1 MTSSEPGG
9 PGVPAAPGTG
19 SGSGRWWVVASLVVL
34 AVVLVALLVAQP
46 WVDHENE
53 PVVVPTRTSTAP
65 SSTAPSSTP
74 STPPTPPPSASP
86 TTTAVPGADAV
97 FDDRS
102 MRTLLVRKAE
112 LVAAVPAA
120 ADGVD
125 LGIGI
130 GELLWG
136 LPEGSTVE
144 PAACTVAVTVVPS
157 APPGFVGRSFLNE
170 RVDFVQQVV
179 RLADPAAAQ
188 DAFRELVTT
197 VDGCPRYSQVNPGI
211 DGATWTAE
219 PAIEGQGVYP
229 AVVQEVLHSAEG
241 VDAPSYR
248 GHVLVG
254 NTIVTWTA
262 TALGE
267 GDRDELL
274 ASLGTPE
281 SLSTLV
287 QQRAHEAVQA
297 LG

>member
-1 MTSSEPGG
+1 MTSSEPVG
-9 PGVPAAPGTG
+9 PGVPPAPDDESGG
-19 SGSGRWWVVASLVVL
+19 SRWWVVVTLVVL
-34 AVVLVALLVAQP
+34 AVVAVALLVAQP
-46 WVDHENE
+46 WVDHETE
-53 PVVVPTRTSTAP
+53 PIVVSTSTGAP
-65 SSTAPSSTP
+65 SSPAATTPPAPSPTP
-74 STPPTPPPSASP
+74 SATPTTPP
-86 TTTAVPGADAV
+86 VPGADAV
-97 FDDRS
+97 FDDSNVRS
-102 MRTLLVRKAE
+102 LLVRKADLE
-112 LVAAVPAA
+112 ADVPAA
-120 ADGVD
+120 ADGIDV
-125 LGIGI
+125 GIPT

-136 LPEGSTVE
+136 LPEGSSVE
-144 PAACTVAVTVVPS
+144 PAECTIAVTVV
-157 APPGFVGRSFLNE
+157 ATEPPGFVGRSYVND

-188 DAFRELVTT
+188 EAFRELVTT
-197 VDGCPRYSQVNPGI
+197 VDGCPQYSQVNPGI

-267 GDRDELL
+267 GDREELL

-281 SLSTLV
+281 SLSTMV
-287 QQRAHEAVQA
+287 QNRAHEAVQA